1 MKITVKDMIDELEN
15 LDRLIWLGEK
25 EQASNEVHAIHEGL
39 LEVVTQEHGMASESA
54 CENTLF
60 RCHEDFD
67 EPCDE
72 CED

>member
-1 MKITVKDMIDELEN
+1 
-15 LDRLIWLGEK
+15 
-25 EQASNEVHAIHEGL
+25 
-39 LEVVTQEHGMASESA
+39 MASESA